1 MLSRLAEG
9 VRVDGEDVAQL
20 ELEIELVPRPSSV
33 EVFRSSVGKQSS
45 YLVKPCIT
53 SRSFVAG
60 EPSTHRLQLFSSRWA
75 ATLPERDEAR
85 GGRSRA

>member
-1 MLSRLAEG
+1 MNNDNLHCIVLSRLAVG

-33 EVFRSSVGKQSS
+33 EVFRRSVGKQFS

-53 SRSFVAG
+53 SRIVRCRGAFDSSLAAFQFQVG
-60 EPSTHRLQLFSSRWA
+60 RDPS
-75 ATLPERDEAR
+75 
-85 GGRSRA
+85 